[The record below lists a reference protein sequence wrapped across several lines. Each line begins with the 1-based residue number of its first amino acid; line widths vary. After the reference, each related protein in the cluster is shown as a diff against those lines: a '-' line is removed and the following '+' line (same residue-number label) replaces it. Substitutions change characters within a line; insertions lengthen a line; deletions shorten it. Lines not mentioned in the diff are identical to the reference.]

1 MEFTSMC
8 RIFYILLVLTFVFT
22 GCSTDA
28 VRDAEKVITEEF
40 LFGHTRYLS
49 HDLLEGRGPGTR
61 GDDLARYYIASQFEA
76 LGVEPGSPDGS
87 YFQSVPLIGMRIDRN
102 THLTVSRGNQRH
114 IFLYNDDFMPFSG
127 VLEPTVPV
135 SGDMV
140 FVGYGIQA
148 PEFDWDDYKGMD
160 MSDKILVMLNDDP
173 GTVDTPDFFGGKA
186 RTYYGRWTYKYEIAA
201 ELGAAGAIIIHTT
214 ESAGYP
220 FSVVQSSWGGENFE
234 LRVDD
239 DVPQLPLKAWTSENA
254 SREILEIAGYTLR
267 ELKERAQSPD
277 FEPVQLELRASSTIR
292 QTLRDIDTYNVL
304 GLIPG
309 GDPNYSDQAVVYT
322 AHYDHFGIGEPVD
335 GDSIYNGALDNA
347 IGVSMMLSIANAFQ
361 NMPVPPHRSIL
372 FAAVGAEEFG
382 LLGSEY
388 YVRNPT
394 FPHRKIAA
402 CINTDGANIWAPTRD
417 IIFLG
422 SERSTIGDV
431 VEQIGDRRG
440 MVIEGDPSPEQGYF
454 YRSDHFSFAKA
465 GIPAV
470 SLRTGTDFIGKP
482 DDWGEEQVQTYTAE
496 HYHQPSDVIRD
507 DWNIRGAVDQG
518 RFCFE
523 LGWQL
528 AMQREIP
535 EWHEGDEFKAVRTAS
550 LKK

>member
-1 MEFTSMC
+1 MC

-76 LGVEPGSPDGS
+76 LGVEPGGPDGS

-173 GTVDTPDFFGGKA
+173 GTIDTPDFFGGKA

-239 DVPQLPLKAWTSENA
+239 DVPQLPLKAWTSEDA

-267 ELKERAQSPD
+267 ELKERAQNPD

>member
-1 MEFTSMC
+1 MC

-173 GTVDTPDFFGGKA
+173 GTIDTPDFFGGKA

>member
-1 MEFTSMC
+1 MYRLLYPVF
-8 RIFYILLVLTFVFT
+8 ILTIIIT
-22 GCSTDA
+22 GCGVDP
-28 VRDAEKVITEEF
+28 VQEAEKVITEEF

-76 LGVEPGSPDGS
+76 MGVRPGGPDGS
-87 YFQSVPLIGMRIDRN
+87 YFQSVPLVGMTVDRN
-102 THLTVSRGNQRH
+102 THLTVTRGNQRRVFRYH
-114 IFLYNDDFMPFSG
+114 EDFMPFSG

-148 PEFDWDDYKGMD
+148 PEFDWDDYKSQD
-160 MSDKILVMLNDDP
+160 MSGKILVMLNDDP
-173 GTVDTPDFFGGKA
+173 GTADTPDFFGGKA

-201 ELGAAGAIIIHTT
+201 ELGATGAIIIHTT
-214 ESAGYP
+214 PSAGYP

-239 DVPQLPLKAWTSENA
+239 DVPQLPLKAWTSEDA
-254 SREILEIAGYTLR
+254 SRTILEMAGYTLE
-267 ELKERAQSPD
+267 ELKERALSPD
-277 FEPVQLELRASSTIR
+277 FEPVSLNMRASSTIR
-292 QTLRDIDTYNVL
+292 QRLQDVDTYNVL

-309 GDPNYSDQAVVYT
+309 GDPNYNNEVIVYT

-347 IGVSMMLSIANAFQ
+347 VGVAMMLSIANAFQ
-361 NMPVPPHRSIL
+361 NMPIPPHRSIL

-394 FPHRKIAA
+394 FPHHKIIA
-402 CINTDGANIWAPTRD
+402 CINTDGANIYAPTRD

-422 SERSTIGDV
+422 AERSTIGQV
-431 VEQIGDRRG
+431 VKSIGERRR
-440 MVIEGDPSPEQGYF
+440 MVIGGDPAPEQGYF

-482 DDWGEEQVQTYTAE
+482 ESWGKEQVETYIAK
-496 HYHQPSDVIRD
+496 HYHQPSDIIRD
-507 DWNIRGAVDQG
+507 DWDLRGAVDEG

-523 LGWQL
+523 LGWTL
-528 AMQREIP
+528 SMQREIP
-535 EWHEGDEFKAVRTAS
+535 EWHEGDEFEAVRRVS
-550 LKK
+550 FQ

>member
-1 MEFTSMC
+1 MELTSMC
-8 RIFYILLVLTFVFT
+8 RIFYILLVLTFILT
-22 GCSTDA
+22 GCGTDA
-28 VRDAEKVITEEF
+28 VRETEKVITEEF

-49 HDLLEGRGPGTR
+49 HELLEGRGPGTR

-76 LGVEPGSPDGS
+76 LGVEPGGPDGS

-102 THLTVSRGNQRH
+102 THLTVSRGNQRQ

-173 GTVDTPDFFGGKA
+173 GTVDTPDFFGGEA

-239 DVPQLPLKAWTSENA
+239 DVPQLPLKAWTSEYA
-254 SREILEIAGYTLR
+254 SREILEMAGYTLR
-267 ELKERAQSPD
+267 ELIERAQSPD
-277 FEPVQLELRASSTIR
+277 FEPVQLDLRASSTIR

-394 FPHRKIAA
+394 FPHRKIVA

-482 DDWGEEQVQTYTAE
+482 DSWGEEQVERYIAE

-507 DWNIRGAVDQG
+507 DWNLRGAVDQG

-535 EWHEGDEFKAVRTAS
+535 EWHEGDEFKEVRTAS

>member
-1 MEFTSMC
+1 MY
-8 RIFYILLVLTFVFT
+8 RILYPLFILTLILT
-22 GCSTDA
+22 GCGTDP
-28 VRDAEKVITEEF
+28 VQDAEKVITEEF
-40 LFGHTRYLS
+40 LLGHTRYLS

-61 GDDLARYYIASQFEA
+61 GDDLARYYIALQLEA
-76 LGVEPGSPDGS
+76 MGIEPGGPDGS
-87 YFQSVPLIGMRIDRN
+87 YFQSVPLVGMRIDRN
-102 THLTVSRGNQRH
+102 THLTVTRGNQRQ

-127 VLEPTVPV
+127 VLDPTVPV

-148 PEFDWDDYKGMD
+148 PEFEWDDYKDMD
-160 MSDKILVMLNDDP
+160 MSGKILVMLNDDP

-201 ELGAAGAIIIHTT
+201 ELGATGAIIIHTT

-239 DVPQLPLKAWTSENA
+239 QVPQLPLKAWTSEDA
-254 SREILEIAGYTLR
+254 SRDILEMAGYSL
-267 ELKERAQSPD
+267 EDLKERAHSQD
-277 FEPVQLELRASSTIR
+277 FEPVDLDLRASSTIR

-309 GDPNYSDQAVVYT
+309 GDPNYSDEVLVYT

-335 GDSIYNGALDNA
+335 GDSIYSGALDNA

-361 NMPVPPHRSIL
+361 NMPIPPHRSIL

-382 LLGSEY
+382 LIGSEY

-394 FPHRKIAA
+394 FPHQNIVA

-422 SERSTIGDV
+422 SERSTIGDIV
-431 VEQIGDRRG
+431 HEIGDRRRMDIG
-440 MVIEGDPSPEQGYF
+440 SDPAPEQGYF

-482 DDWGEEQVQTYTAE
+482 DDWGEEQVQTYIAE

-507 DWNIRGAVDQG
+507 DWDLRGAVDQG

-535 EWHEGDEFKAVRTAS
+535 EWHAGDEFEAVRMTS
-550 LKK
+550 YEQ

>member
-1 MEFTSMC
+1 MHRLLYPF
-8 RIFYILLVLTFVFT
+8 IILSLIIA
-22 GCSTDA
+22 GCGVDT
-28 VRDAEKVITEEF
+28 VKEAEKVITEEF
-40 LFGHTRYLS
+40 LFGHTRFLS

-61 GDDLARYYIASQFEA
+61 GDDLARHYIASQFEA
-76 LGVEPGSPDGS
+76 MGIKPGGPGGS
-87 YFQSVPLIGMRIDRN
+87 YFQSVPLVSMTVDRN
-102 THLTVSRGNQRH
+102 THLTVTRGNQRQ
-114 IFLYNDDFMPFSG
+114 IFLYHDDFMPFSG

-135 SGDMV
+135 SGDLV

-148 PEFDWDDYKGMD
+148 PEFDWDDYKGQD
-160 MSDKILVMLNDDP
+160 MSGKILVMLNDDP
-173 GTVDTPDFFGGKA
+173 GTADTPDFFGGKA

-201 ELGAAGAIIIHTT
+201 ELGAAGAVIIHTT
-214 ESAGYP
+214 PSAGYP

-239 DVPQLPLKAWTSENA
+239 DVPQLPLKAWTSEQA
-254 SREILEIAGYTLR
+254 SREIIEMAGYTLE
-267 ELKERAQSPD
+267 ELIKRAQRTE
-277 FEPVQLELRASSTIR
+277 FEPVPLNLRASSTIR
-292 QTLRDIDTYNVL
+292 QNLRDIDTYNVL
-304 GLIPG
+304 GLLTG
-309 GDPNYSDQAVVYT
+309 GDPNYNDEVIVYT

-347 IGVSMMLSIANAFQ
+347 SGVAMMLSIAKAFT
-361 NMPVPPHRSIL
+361 NLEVPPHRSIL

-394 FPHRKIAA
+394 FPHHKIVAN
-402 CINTDGANIWAPTRD
+402 INTDNTNIYGQTRD

-422 SERSTIGDV
+422 AERSTVGDV
-431 VEQIGDRRG
+431 VESIADRRRMIVG
-440 MVIEGDPSPEQGYF
+440 TDPAPEQGYF

-470 SLRTGTDFIGKP
+470 SLQTGKDFIGKP
-482 DDWGEEQVQTYTAE
+482 EGWGEERKQAYTAK
-496 HYHQPSDVIRD
+496 HYHQPSDVTRD
-507 DWNIRGAVDQG
+507 DWDLRGAVDQA

-523 LGWQL
+523 LGWEL
-528 AMQREIP
+528 SMQRDIP
-535 EWHEGDEFKAVRTAS
+535 VWHEGDEFEAVRKAS